1 MQVGFIGI
9 GEMGLPMAR
18 NLAAA
23 GHEVTIFDRDPA
35 RLGLAA
41 GLRLVPVGSVQA
53 AGRDREIV
61 HVVVFTDEQVLDVV
75 AGVEGLFGV
84 VAPGTKIVLH
94 STIGPAT
101 CRRLAA
107 QGAERG
113 VAVLDA
119 GVTGAAT
126 LAERGELTLLAE
138 RGELTLLVGGDMRLV
153 EECRAELGVGQL
165 GDGQVHGDRGRR
177 RTLCGHVPQGLPPR
191 GRAL

>member
-1 MQVGFIGI
+1 
-9 GEMGLPMAR
+9 
-18 NLAAA
+18 
-23 GHEVTIFDRDPA
+23 
-35 RLGLAA
+35 
-41 GLRLVPVGSVQA
+41 
-53 AGRDREIV
+53 
-61 HVVVFTDEQVLDVV
+61 
-75 AGVEGLFGV
+75 VEGLFGV

-119 GVTGAAT
+119 GMTGAAT
-126 LAERGELTLLAE
+126 LAERGELTLL
-138 RGELTLLVGGDMRLV
+138 VGGDVRLV

-165 GDGQVHGDRGRR
+165 GEGQVHGDRGRR
-177 RTLCGHVPQGLPPR
+177 RTLCGHVPQGLPAR